1 MKFLL
6 LIAVSTL
13 VMGCQQPPS
22 YSLQGYF
29 FVGTPDEAA
38 AKEENPKIVAAIQE
52 IITAIIEAKP
62 ELILKY
68 INEKEGAIIDAK
80 AVVPYAQ
87 VAVALT
93 DPKAQLYRVLWDDK
107 YWKEVAPR
115 DNIRSYRKIFSSAG
129 EIRIGIFYYSATECE
144 VRLDFKNRPT
154 MGIMGNPILRKRDGR
169 WYLMNFF

>member
-1 MKFLL
+1 M
-6 LIAVSTL
+6 AVL
-13 VMGCQQPPS
+13 AAHCQKPPT

-29 FVGTPDEAA
+29 FVGTPDEASA
-38 AKEENPKIVAAIQE
+38 QAENPKIITAIQE
-52 IITAIIEAKP
+52 IITAIIEERP
-62 ELILKY
+62 EQLLRY
-68 INEKEGAIIDAK
+68 VNQKEGAIIDAK
-80 AVVPYAQ
+80 AVVGYSQ

-93 DPKAQLYRVLWDDK
+93 DRNAQLYRVLWDDK
-107 YWKEVAPR
+107 YWKEIAPR